1 MDCCDTKESLANCC
15 DPKQKLDLI
24 LILSTLI
31 VVIGYFSWL
40 FKITTFF
47 NVKWFTVFSE
57 ATYSLMNT
65 MWWGLAFG
73 IIFVTVLSQV
83 PKEMVISALGRKT
96 GIVGLIR
103 ATILGLLLDL
113 CNHGIL
119 LIGMKLY
126 ERGATLGQTMAFLIA
141 SPWNSI
147 SLTIIML
154 SLMGWKWTLAFIIF
168 SAVIAI
174 LTGLVFDYLVE
185 RKHLPENKS
194 RVEISSDFDF
204 KLELKKIFSKLS
216 LNPLLSL
223 KALRN
228 GFEESLMIIRW
239 IMVGVIIT
247 ALIRAFVPMDFF
259 QNYFGPSVLGLGL
272 TLIAATIIEVCSEG
286 SVPIAADLLSRAH
299 APGNAFTFLMA
310 GVATDYTEIL
320 AIKETT
326 KSWKI
331 SLMLPLVT
339 VPQILIIS
347 YLLNF

>member
-1 MDCCDTKESLANCC
+1 
-15 DPKQKLDLI
+15 
-24 LILSTLI
+24 
-31 VVIGYFSWL
+31 
-40 FKITTFF
+40 
-47 NVKWFTVFSE
+47 
-57 ATYSLMNT
+57 
-65 MWWGLAFG
+65 
-73 IIFVTVLSQV
+73 
-83 PKEMVISALGRKT
+83 
-96 GIVGLIR
+96 
-103 ATILGLLLDL
+103 
-113 CNHGIL
+113 
-119 LIGMKLY
+119 
-126 ERGATLGQTMAFLIA
+126 
-141 SPWNSI
+141 
-147 SLTIIML
+147 
-154 SLMGWKWTLAFIIF
+154 
-168 SAVIAI
+168 
-174 LTGLVFDYLVE
+174 LVE